1 MIINIVSI
9 FIYLF
14 FTPTGNAMPPRLDFD
29 SRSGTTYLGQS
40 VPRTV
45 KSAIPSSSSRNRTIP
60 IENSVR
66 RYDKE
71 DPNSVNNT
79 VQRVGVVVTNNNKF
93 VGFLHPTGATIQ
105 NKKLKVSGFDEFVTT
120 QDGQP
125 SSFADKTSLEGYDL
139 DFSKLN
145 ADIDIRDIN
154 SNKLTFLTK
163 VGVPEEQTIVD
174 EVNDFVILDIGNNT
188 MWPVASVNQNST
200 DNKNYIELLTDLTS
214 TALNYIK
221 NKSKSNAVYRSV

>member
-1 MIINIVSI
+1 
-9 FIYLF
+9 
-14 FTPTGNAMPPRLDFD
+14 MPPRLDFD